1 MVILVIAL
9 IVIGPEQ
16 MPLVLRTVAKIIRE
30 LRAVTNEAMRELTEA
45 LDEQEA
51 SPKPRPKLPP
61 PQSAQLPQ
69 PPPASQASE
78 PPDSPARS

>member
-1 MVILVIAL
+1 MVILAIAL

-16 MPLVLRTVAKIIRE
+16 MPVVLRTVAKIIRE

-45 LDEQEA
+45 LEEEEQ

-61 PQSAQLPQ
+61 PQPPQ
-69 PPPASQASE
+69 ASQASE
-78 PPDSPARS
+78 PPAGQSQP